1 MDDRIMRTT
10 IEIDDRK
17 LRMLRELAARRGE
30 KGYSRLIDEALEAYL
45 TAHTPES
52 PDERW
57 SRLRELEGAWG
68 EEEAERVRERI
79 RESRTRWR

>member
-1 MDDRIMRTT
+1 MRTT

-30 KGYSRLIDEALEAYL
+30 KGYSRLIDEALEVFLA
-45 TAHTPES
+45 AHLVES
-52 PDERW
+52 SEERW
-57 SRLRELEGAWG
+57 NRLRELEGAWG

-79 RESRTRWR
+79 GESRARWR